1 MSSDSAQTELGKYLV
16 NAGSVNDPTVFW
28 KTHKEDFRR
37 LFVIAQQI
45 FVAAAATAAVERIF
59 SIAGYI
65 LSPRR
70 LRTSDFNFENLL
82 FANLNRN
89 VLRIASSKKLKL
101 DN

>member
-1 MSSDSAQTELGKYLV
+1 MNSDSAPTELGKYLV
-16 NAGSVNDPTVFW
+16 NADSVNDPTVFW
-28 KTHKEDFRR
+28 KTHKEKFPR

-45 FVAAAATAAVERIF
+45 FAAPASTAAVERIF
-59 SIAGYI
+59 SIADYI
-65 LSPRR
+65 SSPRR

-82 FANLNRN
+82 FANLNSN